1 MTVSVY
7 RKKGTKYFWS
17 SIQFKGKPYH
27 WSTKTTDRREA
38 LRFEKL
44 KFSQLAHGE
53 VGITDKPAVPRKTIS
68 QLIDAIVDDWNIRG
82 VTCRSVFNWANLVKK
97 ELGTRFA
104 DELRSADI
112 VDYVKRLRK
121 ERKVG
126 DLKFPKRGTRRLGSG
141 CLSNA
146 TIRNRFFILQTAYR
160 RENESLAEAG
170 LPLLP
175 VPRFPKLPRPPA
187 RTGCIDRPQFD
198 ILYSHLPEFL
208 KDYAFFAF
216 LVGWRRRAIA
226 ALEWRDVHDGSI
238 HLRAENSKNKKSYS
252 VPIVGELAEIMQR
265 RAEARRITTKPH
277 GPGSYFRNKVVHRYL
292 EGDAMVTDL
301 VFHRDGEK
309 INYIEEQWRQA
320 CQKSGCPN
328 LLFHDLRRSARRGY
342 HLAGVDPDV
351 MKSMA
356 GWETDAMAS
365 RYNVIRDDDKRKAM
379 EKISQQQ
386 TTEQKKVVEFKL
398 TSG

>member
-1 MTVSVY
+1 MSVY
-7 RKKGTKYFWS
+7 RKKGTKFFWS
-17 SIQFKGKPYH
+17 SIQFKGKPIH

-38 LRFEKL
+38 ERLEKA
-44 KFSQLAHGE
+44 KWTQLARGE

-68 QLIDAIVDDWNIRG
+68 QLLDTIVDDWNIRG
-82 VTCRSVFNWANLVKK
+82 ITDRSVFNWTNLVRK

-104 DELRSADI
+104 DELKSADI
-112 VDYVKRLRK
+112 VEYVKRLRK
-121 ERKVG
+121 PRKVG

-146 TIRNRFFILQTAYR
+146 TIRNRFFILQTAFR
-160 RENESLAEAG
+160 RENESRAEGG
-170 LPLLP
+170 LPPLA

-187 RTGCIDRPQFD
+187 RTGCIERPQFD

-208 KDYAFFAF
+208 KDFALFAF

-226 ALEWRDVHDGSI
+226 ALEWSDVHDGSI
-238 HLRAENSKNKKSYS
+238 HLRVENSKNKKSYS
-252 VPIVGELAEIMQR
+252 VPIAGELTEVMQR
-265 RAEARRITTKPH
+265 REEARRVTTKPR
-277 GPGSYFRNKVVHRYL
+277 GPGSYFRNKMVHRYL
-292 EGDAMVTDL
+292 EGDVILTNL
-301 VFHRDGEK
+301 VFHRDGEE

-320 CQKSGCPN
+320 CQRSGCPS
-328 LLFHDLRRSARRGY
+328 LLFHDLRRSARRNY
-342 HLAGVDPDV
+342 RLAGVDRDV

-365 RYNVIRDDDKRKAM
+365 RYDVISEEDKRKAM
-379 EKISQQQ
+379 QKISQQQ

-398 TSG
+398 SSGL